1 MNQVFSQIH
10 VRVAYLF
17 FVSVIALFCAYT
29 HSFSVLGKICEGWNC
44 SKIGDIAP
52 LIMFTL
58 LVGLDPT
65 HGHLVYLLIYLV
77 YL

>member
-1 MNQVFSQIH
+1 M
-10 VRVAYLF
+10 F

-52 LIMFTL
+52 LRG
-58 LVGLDPT
+58 VGD
-65 HGHLVYLLIYLV
+65 
-77 YL
+77 